1 MNKILAALAVATL
14 ASPAFAQAVDFA
26 TADADANGKVTWEEV
41 QKAAPNVTEDQFK
54 AADADQSGDL
64 SQEELAKLGG

>member
-26 TADADANGKVTWEEV
+26 TADAD
-41 QKAAPNVTEDQFK
+41 
-54 AADADQSGDL
+54 QSGDL

>member
-1 MNKILAALAVATL
+1 MNKILAALAVVTL

-26 TADADANGKVTWEEV
+26 AADANADGKVTWEEV